1 MTETEN
7 DGAIPPPSDLATIVS
22 SLDNNSND
30 DTNYYMPAEWE
41 EHSACLI
48 LFPHNQDTFRVEKAS
63 REIIDLALSIA
74 TIGHEAVYL
83 LCKNTT
89 SATMASLLVSER
101 RKAADVVDLATA
113 TSTTTTTSATTTT
126 TNLPSNIYTVIC
138 PSNDTWARD
147 TGPTFVFRRGMM
159 QEEEKQQQQQLI
171 GLDWEFNAYGGPE
184 EGCYWP
190 CNHDRKIAR
199 LVCSETTLANESL
212 NPNSSI
218 AISKS
223 LSIHSSVSV
232 PMILEGGSFH
242 TDGEGTLLTTSECL
256 LNPNRNPHLTK
267 DQIEQ
272 VLKLSL
278 GVSKV
283 LWLPH
288 GLDADNDTNGHVDN
302 FCCFVRPGHVVLAWT
317 DDDSDEGE
325 DDNENEKESSK
336 KINNYKR
343 CREAY
348 EYLQSTKDAKG
359 RTIEITKLYLPTP
372 SLRYTEEE
380 ALSIGSPN
388 NNNDDDDDDCAEFIR
403 YPGEIMAAS
412 YINYYLAN
420 EAVLVPQFAAA
431 AASSDDSNRDAL
443 AETDRKALETLRP
456 LFSGR
461 RVVGIP
467 SREILL
473 GGGNIHCQTQQVP
486 LLI

>member
-1 MTETEN
+1 MTEIEN
-7 DGAIPPPSDLATIVS
+7 DAAIPPPSDLATIVS
-22 SLDNNSND
+22 SLNNSNNTSSN
-30 DTNYYMPAEWE
+30 DTHYYMPAEWE

-74 TIGHEAVYL
+74 TVGQEAVYL
-83 LCKNTT
+83 LCKNAR
-89 SATMASLLVSER
+89 SAKETSLLVLEQ
-101 RKAADVVDLATA
+101 RKSAVIDVDLD
-113 TSTTTTTSATTTT
+113 TTTDTD
-126 TNLPSNIYTVIC
+126 TNLPIYTVIC

-147 TGPTFVFRRGMM
+147 TGPTFVFRRQTM
-159 QEEEKQQQQQLI
+159 EEEQQPQNYQLI
-171 GLDWEFNAYGGPE
+171 GLGWDFNAYGGPE

-199 LVCSETTLANESL
+199 LVCSETTLANDSL

-232 PMILEGGSFH
+232 PIILEGGSFH

-256 LNPNRNPHLTK
+256 LHPNRNPHLTQ

-288 GLDADNDTNGHVDN
+288 GLDADNDTNGLVDN

-317 DDDSDEGE
+317 DDNCDEGGDDE
-325 DDNENEKESSK
+325 DETESSR

-343 CREAY
+343 CRKAY
-348 EYLQSTKDAKG
+348 EYLESTKDAKG

-380 ALSIGSPN
+380 ALSIGNKNKEHDQSPN
-388 NNNDDDDDDCAEFIR
+388 NNSDDDVSADFVR
-403 YPGEIMAAS
+403 YPGEVMAAS

-420 EAVLVPQFAAA
+420 KAVLVPQFAAA
-431 AASSDDSNRDAL
+431 ATASSDDSDKDAL
-443 AETDRKALETLRP
+443 AEIDRKALETLRP
-456 LFSGR
+456 LFPGR
-461 RVVGIP
+461 TVIGIP